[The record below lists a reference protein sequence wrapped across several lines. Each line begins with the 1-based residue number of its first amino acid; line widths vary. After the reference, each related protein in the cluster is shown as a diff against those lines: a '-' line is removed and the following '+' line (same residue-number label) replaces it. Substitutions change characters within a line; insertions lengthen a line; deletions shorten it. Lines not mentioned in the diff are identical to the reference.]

1 MIVINKLRK
10 YLTISC
16 DYRGICQ
23 NSSVFVVTI
32 TVLKTKSSVEN
43 VIEKLHLLKKTLM
56 ENSIFYAFYLT
67 IYPRKGW
74 LSDKNNTFLNK
85 SVPTP
90 IGDQWRGQESRI
102 YLKWRAFQQKSCCKT
117 LHLRYFCGSCLLLTI
132 GTR

>member
-43 VIEKLHLLKKTLM
+43 FIEKLHLLKKTLM
-56 ENSIFYAFYLT
+56 KKTLMENSIFCAFYLT
-67 IYPRKGW
+67 IYPSDGW
-74 LSDKNNTFLNK
+74 LSNKNNTFLNR

-90 IGDQWRGQESRI
+90 VGDQWRGQESRI
-102 YLKWRAFQQKSCCKT
+102 YLKWRAFQQKSCP
-117 LHLRYFCGSCLLLTI
+117 S
-132 GTR
+132 